1 MSAQHI
7 VFTFAG
13 QGYPPVEAARD
24 LYRTSQVFQHAITEV
39 QKTNDVLQQENAIE
53 VSHHTK
59 LTDYL
64 KEEEFRPP
72 YATSFHQTSHRGQ
85 DLLPPSESLI
95 IVAAQ
100 YALGRML
107 QSWCIVPRS
116 VMAYSLGELV
126 AGTFTGSYT
135 LPAVMKLLARRE
147 PLLSDRSLIPQKGG
161 LALVFTGGDGVKE
174 VLAKEGLLGTVDI
187 AGFSNPVT
195 TCLAGDADA
204 LDIALQKFEEA
215 KIGVKRVKLEVGMV
229 GCAGSFPCSM
239 RCVLILSNS
248 ILSTSKLWQTM
259 SDRVLKSS
267 LKQSRKTAKS
277 CRDLIIGRRWV
288 SRCRLARLSM
298 PTTMPLCCVGHYA
311 TASVFRVS
319 SVST

>member
-1 MSAQHI
+1 MSAQHV

-24 LYRTSQVFQHAITEV
+24 LYRTSQVFGDAVREV
-39 QKTNDVLQQENAIE
+39 QKTNDVLHLENAIKIG
-53 VSHHTK
+53 HHAK

-64 KEEEFRPP
+64 EEEEIRLPHAP
-72 YATSFHQTSHRGQ
+72 SFNQTPHISQ
-85 DLLPPSESLI
+85 DLLPPSETMI

-107 QSWCIVPRS
+107 QSWGVVPRS

-147 PLLSDRSLIPQKGG
+147 VLLSDRSLIPQKGG
-161 LALVFTGGDGVKE
+161 LALIFTGGDGVKE
-174 VLAKEGLLGTVDI
+174 VLAKEGLLGTVDV

-215 KIGVKRVKLEVGMV
+215 NIGVKRVKLEVGMV
-229 GCAGSFPCSM
+229 GCTSSFPCSM
-239 RCVLILSNS
+239 KCILILSNS

-267 LKQSRKTAKS
+267 PKQIRKTAKS
-277 CRDLIIGRRWV
+277 CPDSITGRRWV
-288 SRCRLARLSM
+288 SRCRLARPSM
-298 PTTMPLCCVGHYA
+298 PTTMPLCCAGHCA
-311 TASVFRVS
+311 TASVFRAS
-319 SVST
+319 SIST